1 MTVPTIIYNQY
12 RSLISKS
19 IIPYSAFIYEHLT
32 VPTKFMG
39 LKTHINDL
47 WVQFMMRHLRRAKL
61 PSIKTQDDLPWS
73 LNTKDDKF
81 GIYYHSPIFEENTS
95 MALMEFLGKDI
106 FNWDGSSDLSKLKDK
121 HIKRTLLQCGLHTGP
136 PNAIQAT
143 TPRALKLNE
152 IFRNYNTTPTNT
164 LNHFTSLDPNTP
176 NQLLMHHLKL
186 YTYAIDTDKRI
197 RFFIPNATVHPSSDA
212 SNPFPCY
219 LCPNGTDTILH
230 IYDPTACPTVHALIS
245 DLAITHDIHHQALID
260 PAFASELTCG
270 NYPLFIMEF
279 PKSSSKQLD
288 KCSFVLALNF
298 AIWQL
303 RKLVRAGGVPGA
315 FHKYALRQ
323 SILKFKPFWSNPK
336 GNKPTGTKY
345 GSASSRSAAQK
356 ALALADAQTFVNS
369 IPPDS
374 AIVYTD
380 GSSLGNPGP
389 AGAGALVVSPSIPG
403 PTVFRRLHCSLCTAN
418 EARSNNFA
426 ELWAVGMALS
436 FLLDSWHNRP
446 TIYILSDSKFI
457 IDLLNRL
464 SFSVDF
470 EHLISNVLT
479 LKDAYSSSQQA
490 IRFCWV
496 PGHSGLIGNEVADE
510 MANVGSGSARALPLI
525 TPSDGARFE
534 YHVNP
539 DASPP

>member
-1 MTVPTIIYNQY
+1 
-12 RSLISKS
+12 
-19 IIPYSAFIYEHLT
+19 
-32 VPTKFMG
+32 
-39 LKTHINDL
+39 
-47 WVQFMMRHLRRAKL
+47 
-61 PSIKTQDDLPWS
+61 
-73 LNTKDDKF
+73 
-81 GIYYHSPIFEENTS
+81 
-95 MALMEFLGKDI
+95 
-106 FNWDGSSDLSKLKDK
+106 
-121 HIKRTLLQCGLHTGP
+121 
-136 PNAIQAT
+136 
-143 TPRALKLNE
+143 
-152 IFRNYNTTPTNT
+152 
-164 LNHFTSLDPNTP
+164 
-176 NQLLMHHLKL
+176 
-186 YTYAIDTDKRI
+186 
-197 RFFIPNATVHPSSDA
+197 
-212 SNPFPCY
+212 
-219 LCPNGTDTILH
+219 
-230 IYDPTACPTVHALIS
+230 
-245 DLAITHDIHHQALID
+245 
-260 PAFASELTCG
+260 
-270 NYPLFIMEF
+270 MEF

-323 SILKFKPFWSNPK
+323 TILKFKPFWSSPK
-336 GNKPTGTKY
+336 GKKPTGTKY
-345 GSASSRSAAQK
+345 GSASSRSASQK
-356 ALALADAQTFVNS
+356 ALALADALTFVNS
-369 IPPDS
+369 IPSDS

-403 PTVFRRLHCSLCTAN
+403 PTVFRRLHCSLCTAG

-510 MANVGSGSARALPLI
+510 MANVGSGSTRALPLI
-525 TPSDGARFE
+525 IPSDGARFE
-534 YHVNP
+534 YHISP